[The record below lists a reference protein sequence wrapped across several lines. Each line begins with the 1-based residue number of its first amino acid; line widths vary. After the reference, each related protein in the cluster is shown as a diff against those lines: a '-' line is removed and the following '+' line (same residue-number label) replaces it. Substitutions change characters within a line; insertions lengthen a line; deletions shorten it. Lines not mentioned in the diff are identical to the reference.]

1 METYMLTFTLESDA
15 TFGRGDGVAGL
26 VDAEVEHDRHGTP
39 YMHGRTLKGRAIED
53 KANMRVSNASL
64 PNDLRA
70 AIVADVEAGKYAA
83 ADVLESLTTI
93 RRQTAMDATG
103 KPDPGS
109 LRAMRA
115 VLRQTTFE
123 ADLSFAEPPTQ
134 DDLAL
139 LAACVAALRCVGMG
153 RNRGR
158 GRVAARLIDAQ
169 GQDVTS
175 THFTHFE
182 EALQ

>member
-1 METYMLTFTLESDA
+1 
-15 TFGRGDGVAGL
+15 
-26 VDAEVEHDRHGTP
+26 
-39 YMHGRTLKGRAIED
+39 
-53 KANMRVSNASL
+53 MRVSNASL
-64 PNDLRA
+64 PSDLRA